1 MELEHNNSN
10 SILQDLEAKIA
21 QGYDAAKSAAASIA
35 AFQTLNIN
43 SSSSRTGPSS
53 LAGNMGNNNFNRGLH
68 EEKRQPF
75 YATDPNPSL
84 LPEEEE
90 DSMWAEIEQRINQCV
105 LDTVSMVMQ
114 SCNIPPGA
122 QYQSTISNAYSDQSH
137 SQGQNNNNN
146 NTNVDTMTPP
156 LANLVEEVIR
166 VYPAPAAPA
175 RAAAQANSV
184 TKHNDVLSGDS
195 PASHI
200 ANDPA
205 SATSGVSPASAAR
218 SVSRFHSVK
227 LQSYSAELLRQHCY
241 PFVSMAFSR
250 LLDAELLQVFFHTD
264 TAEWKTWVEFHLEQ
278 IAQIEKDHA
287 EHHKS
292 YSFHFVLWKNLLQSV
307 VSKLVR

>member
-10 SILQDLEAKIA
+10 SILQDLEAKVA
-21 QGYDAAKSAAASIA
+21 QGYDAAKAAAASVA

-53 LAGNMGNNNFNRGLH
+53 LAGNFNRGLH
-68 EEKRQPF
+68 EEKRQP
-75 YATDPNPSL
+75 DPNPSL

-114 SCNIPPGA
+114 SCNIPPPA
-122 QYQSTISNAYSDQSH
+122 QYQSTISNAYSDQSY
-137 SQGQNNNNN
+137 SQGQNNTNYNN
-146 NTNVDTMTPP
+146 NTNVDTMTPL

-166 VYPAPAAPA
+166 VYAAPAAPA

-195 PASHI
+195 PT
-200 ANDPA
+200 NDTA

-250 LLDAELLQVFFHTD
+250 LLDAELLQVFFRTD
-264 TAEWKTWVEFHLEQ
+264 TAEWKTWIEFHLEQ
-278 IAQIEKDHA
+278 VAQVEKDHA

-292 YSFHFVLWKNLLQSV
+292 HSFHFVLWKNLLQSV
-307 VSKLVR
+307 LSKLVR